1 MLAIY
6 GNLPGLLIAGPLIAN
21 FGYPAT
27 ATLYC
32 LLGLAFV
39 WFVAAR
45 WRPHLW
51 HADALAN
58 AR

>member
-1 MLAIY
+1 
-6 GNLPGLLIAGPLIAN
+6 LPGLLIAGPLIAN

-32 LLGLAFV
+32 VLGLAFL

-45 WRPHLW
+45 WRRHLW